1 MTGVAATFR
10 YDLNGQVISISA
22 SRAELWPSFDLM
34 LGTLRVDEPVE
45 PGFRIDILETPAL
58 PETPEGKLA
67 FDGDVPLDGHC
78 RLIDGGDVVHL
89 IFPGLQIASVH
100 ADQGWAEIR
109 VHPDSKV
116 KWTLLMMVL
125 DAALDAGGQ
134 HMLHTAGL
142 TLPGRDALVL
152 IHAPSGTGKSTTS
165 LALASQGFGLCSDD
179 VMILSA
185 KAGEVTAWGMPRKV
199 KVHRNTA
206 AMLPFVAPCLGDKWD
221 AEGEQAVSLD
231 RLGEIIR
238 VEDVR
243 ARPVAALLH
252 LARSADGHTRLMPMA
267 RTDAMV
273 ALATDNVRTGMTGLL
288 PMQKRRMATIAALV
302 QAVPTFT
309 LEVGSSPADAAA
321 LIRAALDPVA
331 QTG

>member
-1 MTGVAATFR
+1 MSDQTFR
-10 YDLNGQVISISA
+10 YDLNGQVLGITA
-22 SRAELWPSFDLM
+22 ARADLWPNFDLM
-34 LGTLRVDEPVE
+34 LGALRVNEPVQ
-45 PGFRIDILETPAL
+45 PGFRVDIVETL
-58 PETPEGKLA
+58 DLRENPEGKLA
-67 FDGDVPLDGHC
+67 FDGEVPLDGHC
-78 RLIDGGDVVHL
+78 RMIDAGSVFHL
-89 IFPGLQIASVH
+89 VFPGQQTVSIHDGEAR
-100 ADQGWAEIR
+100 AEIR
-109 VHPDSKV
+109 LHPDCKI

-125 DAALDAGGQ
+125 DAALDADGQ

-142 TLPGRDALVL
+142 TLPGNDGLVL

-165 LALASQGFGLCSDD
+165 LALASRGFGLCSDD
-179 VMILSA
+179 VMILNA
-185 KAGEVTAWGMPRKV
+185 TAQGITAWGMPRRV

-206 AMLPFVAPCLGDKWD
+206 AMLPFVAPCLGEKWD
-221 AEGEQAVSLD
+221 AEGEQSVSLD

-252 LARSADGHTRLMPMA
+252 LVRSADTETRLLPMA

-288 PMQKRRMATIAALV
+288 SLQKRRMATIAALV
-302 QAVPTFT
+302 KAVPTFA

-321 LIRAALDPVA
+321 LIQATL
-331 QTG
+331 QT

>member
-1 MTGVAATFR
+1 LSDQTFR
-10 YDLNGQVISISA
+10 YDLNGQVLGITA
-22 SRAELWPSFDLM
+22 ARADLWPNFDLM
-34 LGTLRVDEPVE
+34 LGALRVNEPVQ
-45 PGFRIDILETPAL
+45 PGFRVDIVETL
-58 PETPEGKLA
+58 DLRENPEGKLA
-67 FDGDVPLDGHC
+67 FDGEVPLDGHC
-78 RLIDGGDVVHL
+78 RMIDAGSVFHL
-89 IFPGLQIASVH
+89 VFPGQQTVSIHDGEAR
-100 ADQGWAEIR
+100 AEIR
-109 VHPDSKV
+109 LHPDCKI

-125 DAALDAGGQ
+125 DAALDADGQ

-142 TLPGRDALVL
+142 TLPGNDGLVL

-165 LALASQGFGLCSDD
+165 LALASRGFGLCSDD
-179 VMILSA
+179 VMILNA
-185 KAGEVTAWGMPRKV
+185 TAQGITAWGMPRRV

-206 AMLPFVAPCLGDKWD
+206 AMLPFVAPCLGEKWD
-221 AEGEQAVSLD
+221 AEGEQSVSLD

-252 LARSADGHTRLMPMA
+252 LARSADTETRLLPMA

-288 PMQKRRMATIAALV
+288 SLQKRRMATIAALV
-302 QAVPTFT
+302 KAVPTFA

-321 LIRAALDPVA
+321 LIQATL
-331 QTG
+331 QT

>member
-1 MTGVAATFR
+1 MTGAATTFR
-10 YDLNGQVISISA
+10 YDLDGQVIGISA

-34 LGTLRVDEPVE
+34 LGALRVSESVEAGFPVN
-45 PGFRIDILETPAL
+45 IVETSAL
-58 PETPEGKLA
+58 PENPEGKVA

-89 IFPGLQIASVH
+89 IFPGLQMASIH
-100 ADQGWAEIR
+100 ADEGWAEIR
-109 VHPDSKV
+109 VHPGSTV
-116 KWTLLMMVL
+116 KWTLLMTVL

-142 TLPGRDALVL
+142 TLPDHNALVL

-165 LALASQGFGLCSDD
+165 MALASQGFGLCSDD
-179 VMILSA
+179 AMILRA
-185 KAGEVTAWGMPRKV
+185 TPDGTTAWGMPRKA
-199 KVHRNTA
+199 KIHRNTA
-206 AMLPFVAPCLGDKWD
+206 AMLPFLSPCLGDIWD
-221 AEGEQAVSLD
+221 AEGEQAVSLE
-231 RLGEIIR
+231 RLSEIIR
-238 VEDVR
+238 IEDVR

-252 LARSADGHTRLMPMA
+252 LARSADGKTRLIPMA

-302 QAVPTFT
+302 KAVPTFT
-309 LEVGSSPADAAA
+309 LEVGSSPTDAAA
-321 LIRAALDPVA
+321 LIRAVLDQA
-331 QTG
+331 

>member
-1 MTGVAATFR
+1 MTGAATTFC
-10 YDLNGQVISISA
+10 YDLNGQVIKISA
-22 SRAELWPSFDLM
+22 SRPELWPSFDLM
-34 LGTLRVDEPVE
+34 LGTMRVSEPVQ
-45 PGFRIDILETPAL
+45 PGFRINILETPAL
-58 PETPEGKLA
+58 SEKPEGKLA
-67 FDGDVPLDGHC
+67 FDGEVPLDGHC
-78 RLIDGGDVVHL
+78 RVIDGADIVHL
-89 IFPGLQIASVH
+89 IFPGLQMASVH
-100 ADQGWAEIR
+100 ADEGWAEIR

-142 TLPGRDALVL
+142 TLPGREALVL

-165 LALASQGFGLCSDD
+165 MALASRGFGLCSDD
-179 VMILSA
+179 VMILSTTPGGTA
-185 KAGEVTAWGMPRKV
+185 AWGMPRKV
-199 KVHRNTA
+199 KIHRNTA
-206 AMLPFVAPCLGDKWD
+206 TMLPFLSACLGDTWD

-238 VEDVR
+238 IEDVR
-243 ARPVAALLH
+243 SRPVAALLH
-252 LARSADGHTRLMPMA
+252 LARSADGQTRLTPMA

-302 QAVPTFT
+302 KAVPTFT
-309 LEVGSSPADAAA
+309 LEVGARPADAAA
-321 LIRAALDPVA
+321 LIRALLDRA
-331 QTG
+331 

>member
-1 MTGVAATFR
+1 MTGPGATFC
-10 YDLNGQVISISA
+10 YDLNGQVIGISA
-22 SRAELWPSFDLM
+22 ERTELWPSFDLM
-34 LGTLRVDEPVE
+34 LGALRVDEAVE
-45 PGFRIDILETPAL
+45 PGFRIDILETSAL
-58 PETPEGKLA
+58 PENPEGKLA
-67 FDGDVPLDGHC
+67 FDGDMPLDGHC
-78 RLIDGGDVVHL
+78 RIIDAGDVFHL
-89 IFPGLQIASVH
+89 VFPGLQTASIH
-100 ADQGWAEIR
+100 ADQGSAEIR

-142 TLPGRDALVL
+142 TLPEREALVL

-165 LALASQGFGLCSDD
+165 MALASRGFGLCSDD

-185 KAGEVTAWGMPRKV
+185 TPDGTLAWGMPRKV
-199 KVHRNTA
+199 KIHRNTA
-206 AMLPFVAPCLGDKWD
+206 AMLPFLSPCLGDTWD
-221 AEGEQAVSLD
+221 AEGEQAVSLE

-238 VEDVR
+238 VEEVR

-252 LARSADGHTRLMPMA
+252 LARSADGHTRLTPLA

-288 PMQKRRMATIAALV
+288 PMQRRRMASIAALV
-302 QAVPTFT
+302 KAVPTFT

-321 LIRAALDPVA
+321 LIRAVLARA
-331 QTG
+331 

>member
-1 MTGVAATFR
+1 LSDQTFR
-10 YDLNGQVISISA
+10 YDLNGQVLGITA
-22 SRAELWPSFDLM
+22 ARADLWPSFDLM
-34 LGTLRVDEPVE
+34 LGAPRVDAPVE
-45 PGFRIDILETPAL
+45 PGFRVDIFETL
-58 PETPEGKLA
+58 DLRENPEGKLA
-67 FDGDVPLDGHC
+67 FDGEVPLDGHC
-78 RLIDGGDVVHL
+78 RMIDCGSVFHL
-89 IFPGLQIASVH
+89 VFPGQQTVSIH
-100 ADQGWAEIR
+100 DGEGRAEIR
-109 VHPDSKV
+109 LHPDSKI

-125 DAALDAGGQ
+125 DAALDADGQ

-142 TLPGRDALVL
+142 TLPGKDGLVL

-179 VMILSA
+179 VMILNA
-185 KAGEVTAWGMPRKV
+185 NGQGITAWGMPRKV

-206 AMLPFVAPCLGDKWD
+206 AMLPFVAPFLGGTWD
-221 AEGEQAVSLD
+221 AEGEQSVSLD

-238 VEDVR
+238 VEDVC

-252 LARSADGHTRLMPMA
+252 LARSADTETRLLPMA

-288 PMQKRRMATIAALV
+288 SLQKRRMAMIATLV
-302 QAVPTFT
+302 KAVPTFT

-321 LIRAALDPVA
+321 LIQATLH
-331 QTG
+331 G

>member
-1 MTGVAATFR
+1 MTDSAASFC
-10 YDLNGQVISISA
+10 YDLEGQVIGVTA

-34 LGTLRVDEPVE
+34 LATLRVTGPAT
-45 PGFRIDILETPAL
+45 PGFRINIVETSALDESPAG
-58 PETPEGKLA
+58 TLA
-67 FDGDVPLDGHC
+67 FDGEVPEDGHC

-89 IFPGLQIASVH
+89 IFPGLQTGSIH
-100 ADQGWAEIR
+100 AGEGWAEIR
-109 VHPDSKV
+109 VHPDGQV

-142 TLPGRDALVL
+142 TLPGSDALVL

-179 VMILSA
+179 AMIL
-185 KAGEVTAWGMPRKV
+185 KIAGGGNSAWGLPRRV

-206 AMLPFVAPCLGDKWD
+206 AMLPFVSPCLGDKWD
-221 AEGEQAVSLD
+221 INGEQSVSLE
-231 RLGEIIR
+231 RLAEIIR
-238 VEDVR
+238 IEDTA

-252 LARSADGHTRLMPMA
+252 LARSTDGQTRLLPMA

-302 QAVPTFT
+302 KTVPTFT
-309 LEVGSSPADAAA
+309 LEVGATPADAAA
-321 LIRAALDPVA
+321 LIREMASV
-331 QTG
+331 